1 MMSDVTS
8 KSAGYPPPERLV
20 VSIFDS
26 SSFPEFVKALNAGA
40 KHQVRAAGNIRVLL
54 FGSVG
59 RLAPR
64 KPTRPVA
71 TGTFAFP
78 AFGAN

>member
-1 MMSDVTS
+1 MYNVKATLLRWRP
-8 KSAGYPPPERLV
+8 PPPERPV
-20 VSIFDS
+20 ISI
-26 SSFPEFVKALNAGA
+26 PEFTPLADFLKALNSAG

-54 FGSVG
+54 LGCSG
-59 RLAPR
+59 RGGR

-78 AFGAN
+78 AFRFN

>member
-1 MMSDVTS
+1 VI
-8 KSAGYPPPERLV
+8 
-20 VSIFDS
+20 SIPDFS
-26 SSFPEFVKALNAGA
+26 PFPEFLKALNASG

-54 FGSVG
+54 LGSMG
-59 RLAPR
+59 RAAR

-78 AFGAN
+78 AFGSN

>member
-1 MMSDVTS
+1 VTQI
-8 KSAGYPPPERLV
+8 PD
-20 VSIFDS
+20 FT
-26 SSFPEFVKALNAGA
+26 SFPEFLRVLNASG

-54 FGSVG
+54 FGLVG
-59 RLAPR
+59 REAAR

-78 AFGAN
+78 AFGSN